1 MKETFAD
8 RLKAAME
15 QRGLKQV
22 DLIREAE
29 QAGVK
34 LGKSHMS
41 QYVSGKTIPRS
52 GVLHFLAKT
61 LQVSPAWLEGR
72 EEPADH
78 LSASD
83 IYQNDKSESS
93 GGRAMRTFKNQA
105 NWTMYYTT

>member
-29 QAGVK
+29 KAGVK

-52 GVLHFLAKT
+52 GVLHFSG
-61 LQVSPAWLEGR
+61 QDPAGQPSVAGR
-72 EEPADH
+72 QGRTGGLFICVRH
-78 LSASD
+78 
-83 IYQNDKSESS
+83 ISE
-93 GGRAMRTFKNQA
+93 
-105 NWTMYYTT
+105 

>member
-29 QAGVK
+29 KAGVK

-52 GVLHFLAKT
+52 AQRGWKAGKNRRIIHLRQT
-61 LQVSPAWLEGR
+61 YIRMINQNLQE
-72 EEPADH
+72 EEPCEH
-78 LSASD
+78 L
-83 IYQNDKSESS
+83 
-93 GGRAMRTFKNQA
+93 KNQA

>member
-52 GVLHFLAKT
+52 GVLHFL
-61 LQVSPAWLEGR
+61 GC
-72 EEPADH
+72 
-78 LSASD
+78 
-83 IYQNDKSESS
+83 
-93 GGRAMRTFKNQA
+93 AMLLYPVFRPLLDRFPPLPGA
-105 NWTMYYTT
+105 VACFLLFWV